1 MIDFEKGKISNIS
14 KLILNSFNRLPADIN
29 EKSQGRYFRYEN
41 FLVDPI

>member
-29 EKSQGRYFRYEN
+29 ENLKVGILDIEN
-41 FLVDPI
+41 FLG